1 MNDIKFEEFFTLSK
15 LLNSSEED
23 YNIGNT
29 NIKNL
34 NFKNL
39 DLVYTLFAKSL
50 SLEKRAKFIRDNN
63 LSLEWRKL
71 IGKDIYKSIL
81 KIGNNEIH
89 KQILKK
95 IMTN

>member
-1 MNDIKFEEFFTLSK
+1 MNDIKFEEFFTLRK

-23 YNIGNT
+23 YDIGNT

-39 DLVYTLFAKSL
+39 DMVYTLFAKSL
-50 SLEKRAKFIRDNN
+50 SLEKRSKFISDNN
-63 LSLEWRKL
+63 LSMEWRKL
-71 IGKDIYKSIL
+71 IGKDIYESIL